1 MKHISWGRQRHSKA
15 QSQRPPDAGS
25 LSACP
30 GSDITLSSEW
40 HSVPIEADASAAAR
54 SIAGSAGYV
63 GAPFEVAEEVR
74 DSRRF
79 EVMLAVVKK
88 FL

>member
-1 MKHISWGRQRHSKA
+1 MKHISCGRQHHLKA
-15 QSQRPPDAGS
+15 QLQQPPDIGS

-40 HSVPIEADASAAAR
+40 HSMPIEVDASAAAH
-54 SIAGSAGYV
+54 SNAGTAGYV
-63 GAPFEVAEEVR
+63 GVSFEVSEQVG
-74 DSRRF
+74 DPRRF
-79 EVMLAVVKK
+79 EVMLAVVKM